1 MIEYD
6 RVKAVINLN
15 NIRNNIINLKKC
27 VPPETKAMLV
37 IKADGYGHGAEEI
50 IRYVDDLAY
59 AYGVAI
65 IDEAVTLR
73 EKGIEKMI
81 LVLSYTPKEYLGE
94 AVKYNI
100 SQAVTD
106 YETAKYM
113 SDAAVKLN
121 MNAKIHIKL
130 DTGMGRLGFSCDDEG
145 IKEIEKISKLPN
157 IELEGCFT
165 HFSKADEKDITYTKL
180 QFKKYMDLTK
190 RLEDRGITFKI
201 KHVCNSAATI
211 QYPEAALDMVR
222 LGISIYGM
230 YPSEDIGKDMI
241 ELEPAMEIISQI
253 SYVKKLPA
261 GSLISY
267 GGTYETKRDSI
278 IATVPVGY
286 ADGYPRA
293 LSNIGKVLINGRKA
307 PIAGRI
313 CMDQFMIDVTDIPDV
328 KKGDKVVLLG
338 KSGDET
344 ISAEELSAPAGSF
357 NYEFVCGVGKR
368 VPRKYIRE

>member
-113 SDAAVKLN
+113 SDAAVN
-121 MNAKIHIKL
+121 
-130 DTGMGRLGFSCDDEG
+130 
-145 IKEIEKISKLPN
+145 
-157 IELEGCFT
+157 
-165 HFSKADEKDITYTKL
+165 
-180 QFKKYMDLTK
+180 
-190 RLEDRGITFKI
+190 
-201 KHVCNSAATI
+201 
-211 QYPEAALDMVR
+211 
-222 LGISIYGM
+222 
-230 YPSEDIGKDMI
+230 
-241 ELEPAMEIISQI
+241 
-253 SYVKKLPA
+253 
-261 GSLISY
+261 LI
-267 GGTYETKRDSI
+267 
-278 IATVPVGY
+278 
-286 ADGYPRA
+286 
-293 LSNIGKVLINGRKA
+293 
-307 PIAGRI
+307 
-313 CMDQFMIDVTDIPDV
+313 
-328 KKGDKVVLLG
+328 
-338 KSGDET
+338 
-344 ISAEELSAPAGSF
+344 
-357 NYEFVCGVGKR
+357 
-368 VPRKYIRE
+368 